1 MGCSFSCKYNK
12 KIASYV
18 RDDEIPIPNYN
29 LRKKNGDIAQNKDF
43 EK

>member
-18 RDDEIPIPNYN
+18 IDDEIPIPDYN
-29 LRKKNGDIAQNKDF
+29 LRKKNEDIAQNKDF